1 MKGDPIFYTTPLSFS
16 RGSGTKIK
24 IKTKGTAPPSFL
36 LASLTNSWQSTGGVW
51 RTSSPK
57 FWLGGGFPVFPYS
70 RSEWVRDR
78 RLSRFPLFAKRMGP
92 GQAFPFSLIR
102 EANGS
107 GTGGVGPK

>member
-57 FWLGGGFPVFPYS
+57 FLAG
-70 RSEWVRDR
+70 R

-92 GQAFPFSLIR
+92 GQAAFPFSLIR

-107 GTGGVGPK
+107 GTGFPVFPYSRSEWVRDRRRRP